1 LTGRMA
7 LVRQFSPTDIA
18 QVAEVVNQSLGEN
31 YPPSLYLTV
40 HNLWAE
46 GFLVIT
52 EDRKV
57 VGFVAAVPT
66 GQKVARVL
74 MLAVL
79 PESRRRSLGKVLMS
93 ELYASCRA
101 KGYDTIVLE
110 VRKSNKSA
118 LAFYERDGFAV
129 FGEFKNF
136 YSNGEDAWKMMKSL
150 QN

>member
-1 LTGRMA
+1 M
-7 LVRQFSPTDIA
+7 
-18 QVAEVVNQSLGEN
+18 GEN

-40 HNLWAE
+40 HNLWSE

-52 EDRKV
+52 DDGKV
-57 VGFVAAVPT
+57 TGFVAAVPT

-79 PESRRRSLGKVLMS
+79 PENRKRSLGKALMA
-93 ELYASCRA
+93 ELYASCIA

-118 LAFYERDGFAV
+118 ITFYERQGFSI
-129 FGEFKNF
+129 FGEMRNF
-136 YSNGEDAWKMMKSL
+136 YSNGENAWKMMKSL

>member
-1 LTGRMA
+1 M
-7 LVRQFSPTDIA
+7 LVRQFSPTDIP

-40 HNLWAE
+40 HSLWSE

-52 EDRKV
+52 DDRKV

-79 PESRRRSLGKVLMS
+79 PESRKRSLGKALMA
-93 ELYASCRA
+93 ELYTSCRA
-101 KGYDTIVLE
+101 KGFDTVVLE

-118 LAFYERDGFAV
+118 ITFYERQGFSI
-129 FGEFKNF
+129 FGDMKSF